1 MKRFPP
7 LSLPHFAF
15 PEMKGGIISGTVT
28 SHFTSLEML
37 SHVLGV

>member
-7 LSLPHFAF
+7 LSLPRFAVS
-15 PEMKGGIISGTVT
+15 EMKCGITSGTVT